1 MRTAKAPLARISVG
15 LEQLRHDI
23 DALVDVVARH
33 PQARPQLV
41 EIHHQVRLLGQQLN
55 TALGSP
61 TEPVAS
67 EEQPTEPTPTE
78 EQR

>member
-1 MRTAKAPLARISVG
+1 MNVTVRTASAPLARIGVG

-23 DALVDVVARH
+23 DALVEVVAGQ

-55 TALGSP
+55 AALRSP
-61 TEPVAS
+61 DEQVPP
-67 EEQPTEPTPTE
+67 EERQ
-78 EQR
+78 